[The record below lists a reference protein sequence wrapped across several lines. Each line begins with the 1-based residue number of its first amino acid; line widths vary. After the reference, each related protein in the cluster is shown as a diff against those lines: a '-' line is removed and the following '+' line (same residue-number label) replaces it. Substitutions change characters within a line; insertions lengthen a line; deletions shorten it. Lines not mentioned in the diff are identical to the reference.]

1 MGDDYIDGVVVQSL
15 NTKAWSS
22 GSAMLQPVMVCEA
35 GYGHL
40 ALVMMMKLLWLYFN
54 IIYCYGLHL
63 YIIFKGG

>member
-1 MGDDYIDGVVVQSL
+1 MSDDYIDGVVVQSF

-54 IIYCYGLHL
+54 IICCYGCHL
-63 YIIFKGG
+63 YIICKGG